1 MELLFKSTRDL
12 LPFLPML
19 DANITFDRLV
29 MDLEIATYDMRRM
42 IGREIYDYAID
53 GNDLQLKKFISHS
66 IALDGYRNYVK
77 QTDVSHTNEGRVV
90 RLNDQEKI
98 PFEWM
103 IERDNQNL
111 ERKYYQSLDRL
122 FEHLY
127 EHNPENWK
135 SKKEY
140 KECTN
145 RLFRTTSDFDK
156 YFVIESRYLLMKLA
170 PAINKCI
177 EEEIK
182 PRLNAVLYEELLV
195 KMNADVI
202 RDNTVLFDK
211 IKQACAYY
219 SLHWSIT
226 RMSATLFP
234 EGALQIYVNNT
245 NSLTG
250 KQAPKK
256 SEIGVISNLFLQDF
270 NSAIADIEVLA
281 KPKIEARPFSIEDM
295 VNINNDDRII
305 NL

>member
-1 MELLFKSTRDL
+1 MELLFNSTKDL

-19 DANITFDRLV
+19 DANITFDRMR
-29 MDLEIATYDMRRM
+29 MDLEIATYDMAK
-42 IGREIYDYAID
+42 IISE
-53 GNDLQLKKFISHS
+53 DLYNFAMKGTDAQLKKFISHS

-77 QTDVSHTNEGRVV
+77 QTDISHTNEGRVV

-127 EHNPENWK
+127 EKNPENWK
-135 SKKEY
+135 DKKEY
-140 KECTN
+140 QNSTN
-145 RLFRTTSDFDK
+145 KLFKTTSDFDK
-156 YFVIESRYLLMKLA
+156 YFVIESRYLLMKLT
-170 PAINKCI
+170 PAINKCL

-182 PRLNAVLYEELLV
+182 PRLNAVLYEELFV
-195 KMNADVI
+195 KMNADSI
-202 RDNTVLFDK
+202 QDSTALFNK
-211 IKQACAYY
+211 VKQACAYF

-234 EGALQIYVNNT
+234 EGVLQMYVNNA
-245 NSLTG
+245 SGLMG
-250 KQAPKK
+250 KQVPKK
-256 SEIGVISNLFLQDF
+256 SEIGVISTLFYQDF
-270 NSAIADIEVLA
+270 NSAIADVEVLA
-281 KPKIEARPFSIEDM
+281 KPKAEVKPFSIDDFLQ
-295 VNINNDDRII
+295 INDDDKII